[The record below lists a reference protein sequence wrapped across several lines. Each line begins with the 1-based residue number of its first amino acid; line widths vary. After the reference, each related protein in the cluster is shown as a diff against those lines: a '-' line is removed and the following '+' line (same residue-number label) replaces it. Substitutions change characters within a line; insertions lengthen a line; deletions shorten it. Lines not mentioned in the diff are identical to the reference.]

1 MNITAMKQAL
11 EALEYPGPS
20 WPESRERAAQALRTA
35 IAEAEKQ
42 EPVAWLSTDSIGE
55 RYLCFD
61 RPLDSDLVQPLY
73 TTPPA
78 QRTWVGLTD
87 EDKAQCIQATAQRG
101 LADELIAAIET
112 KLKEKNHV

>member
-87 EDKAQCIQATAQRG
+87 EQVKHEWEVWRANVPRYAGFAKG
-101 LADELIAAIET
+101 IEA
-112 KLKEKNHV
+112 KLKEKNT